1 MAIEFASPNVLVV
14 DDESLFRW
22 SVAEKLAERGY
33 KVTEVPDA
41 ASAMREFSKGAH
53 PSDVVLLDLSLP
65 DSSDLS
71 VLSTMQRL
79 SPLTPVILMTAHGS
93 PELFE
98 AARRLGAFTSIDK
111 PFEMDD
117 LPALVER
124 ALAGRPS

>member
-1 MAIEFASPNVLVV
+1 MATRSASPNVLVV
-14 DDESLFRW
+14 DDEPLFRW
-22 SVAEKLAERGY
+22 SVAETLAERGY
-33 KVTEVPDA
+33 KVTEARDA
-41 ASAMREFSKGAH
+41 ASAMREFSKAAD

-65 DSSDLS
+65 DSSVLR
-71 VLSTMQRL
+71 VLSAMHRL
-79 SPLTPVILMTAHGS
+79 SPLTPVILMTAYGN

-98 AARRLGAFTSIDK
+98 AARRLGAFTAIDK